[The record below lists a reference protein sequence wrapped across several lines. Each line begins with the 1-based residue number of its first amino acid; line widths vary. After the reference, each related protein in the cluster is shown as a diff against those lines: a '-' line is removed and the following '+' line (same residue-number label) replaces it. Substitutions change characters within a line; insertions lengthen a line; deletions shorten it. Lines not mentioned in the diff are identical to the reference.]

1 MSIKNENSNGNDNGI
16 EPDNENINNPYHRT
30 ADSYEKKLNMPF
42 VRTIRRAE
50 ERKLKSLFD
59 AMILPSDT
67 ILEIGCGTGYYT
79 RDLVKRAAKVIA
91 LDDSE
96 TMLRLVRD
104 RVSVQDRTRM
114 EFVRSE
120 ATQYAPDCPVDIVM
134 HIGVL
139 DYVKEWEKFL
149 SHSLRHARRAVIFT
163 CPTTGP
169 WGQVFHI
176 LARYEGVRIQRYHR
190 KQIEHFLHTQFPGW
204 KCEMELVGF
213 NGNWTGAMTW
223 VAALTRNERI

>member
-1 MSIKNENSNGNDNGI
+1 MSNENV
-16 EPDNENINNPYHRT
+16 NNPYHRT
-30 ADSYEKKLNMPF
+30 AASYEKKLNLPV
-42 VRTIRRAE
+42 VRTFRRAE

-59 AMILPSDT
+59 AIIRSSDT
-67 ILEIGCGTGYYT
+67 VLEIGCGTGYYT

-96 TMLRLVRD
+96 TMLELVRN
-104 RVSVQDRTRM
+104 RVSDDERTKM

-120 ATQYAPDCPVDIVM
+120 ATQYAPDCPVDVVM

-149 SHSLRHARRAVIFT
+149 SHSLTHARRAVIFT

-176 LARYEGVRIQRYHR
+176 LSRFEGVRIQRYHR
-190 KQIEHFLHTQFPGW
+190 MQIEQFLNAKFPGW
-204 KCEMELVGF
+204 ACEMELVGF
-213 NGNWTGAMTW
+213 NSNWSGAMTW
-223 VAALTRNERI
+223 VVALTRAE